1 MPRALAIVS
10 ATETSVSTSTVED
23 RSVQTESLNVASPS
37 PTVESIPSW
46 NIVELKSVQLM
57 PEREI
62 EVWMTGV
69 RDGAGVGS
77 DDDDGDEVGLRD
89 GSDVGFELGTAVGES
104 DGSAD
109 GRSVGAEVGA
119 IDGAAVGAHVG
130 KPVGSREGGN
140 EGVAEGCEVG
150 NSETDGLGVGWS
162 KTSPS
167 ATQKW
172 SENGAERSWK
182 CPPTSSTNS
191 NPISESAEPPP
202 AWSS

>member
-1 MPRALAIVS
+1 M
-10 ATETSVSTSTVED
+10 STVED

-37 PTVESIPSW
+37 PTAESIPSW

-69 RDGAGVGS
+69 LEGPGVGS
-77 DDDDGDEVGLRD
+77 DDDDGNEVGFRD
-89 GSDVGFELGTAVGES
+89 GNGVGFEEGTAVGERVGGA
-104 DGSAD
+104 DGS
-109 GRSVGAEVGA
+109 RVGAEVGA
-119 IDGAAVGAHVG
+119 TDGAVVGAHVG
-130 KPVGSREGGN
+130 EPVGGREGGD
-140 EGVAEGCEVG
+140 EGAGDGCEVG
-150 NSETDGLGVGWS
+150 NCEIDGLGVGWS

-167 ATQKW
+167 ETQKW